1 MRVAR
6 GITLQ
11 PRGSEEESQ
20 TEEEQRTVLG
30 RLKADKK
37 NRVGTF
43 RTGTVKLGKRMSF
56 GKSVCHMFFFQTY

>member
-11 PRGSEEESQ
+11 PRGEEEESQ
-20 TEEEQRTVLG
+20 TDEEQRTVLG

-43 RTGTVKLGKRMSF
+43 RTGAAKLGKCS
-56 GKSVCHMFFFQTY
+56 C

>member
-11 PRGSEEESQ
+11 PRGLEEDSQ

-43 RTGTVKLGKRMSF
+43 RTGTVKLGK
-56 GKSVCHMFFFQTY
+56 